1 MGFMN
6 WRVVALEGM
15 PDGYELRYACQ
26 HNQSIFVVGDQG
38 YIYQYN
44 LYDILEHIREKSVA
58 VE

>member
-1 MGFMN
+1 MN

-44 LYDILEHIREKSVA
+44 LYDILEHIRERSVA
-58 VE
+58 VG